1 MIYLDNASLKEP
13 KNQVDYVVNLL
24 KNNWYNAN
32 SIYQKGIDSKKIIED
47 TKKIISQKIN
57 CESEE
62 IIFCSCASEA
72 NSLATCGYIRKNKQS
87 NFITSTIEHSSIN
100 KNPYG
105 IKNIRIMVSKR
116 CTR

>member
-47 TKKIISQKIN
+47 TKKII
-57 CESEE
+57 
-62 IIFCSCASEA
+62 
-72 NSLATCGYIRKNKQS
+72 
-87 NFITSTIEHSSIN
+87 
-100 KNPYG
+100 
-105 IKNIRIMVSKR
+105 
-116 CTR
+116 